1 MKPCLCNPS
10 TEALTAALRAVAIPR
25 REIECNTRRQEA
37 VSEYLQTP
45 NATHLLITDRVV
57 FETDD
62 GKIIPAYQV
71 YKYPGVLVSAATLQ
85 MKKQEKRSGWNRFPL
100 LLHHSPPGRNILH
113 RPEPLGLLD
122 AGSTGSRKIAL
133 LHTQP

>member
-1 MKPCLCNPS
+1 MNPCLCTPS

-25 REIECNTRRQEA
+25 REIECKTRRQEA

-45 NATHLLITDRVV
+45 NATHLLITDCVV

-62 GKIIPAYQV
+62 GKLIPAYQV
-71 YKYPGVLVSAATLQ
+71 YKHPARSDTAN
-85 MKKQEKRSGWNRFPL
+85 KKSNKNDQAGTGFRYYST
-100 LLHHSPPGRNILH
+100 GRNILH

-122 AGSTGSRKIAL
+122 TGSTGSRKIAL
-133 LHTQP
+133 LDTQT

>member
-45 NATHLLITDRVV
+45 SKTQLLITDRVRFV
-57 FETDD
+57 TDNR
-62 GKIIPAYQV
+62 KLIPAYQV
-71 YKYPGVLVSAATLQ
+71 SKHPGVWVSAVTLHIKSRNRFWQLLHQSLWDYSIRLKEDRSPKYPAL
-85 MKKQEKRSGWNRFPL
+85 
-100 LLHHSPPGRNILH
+100 
-113 RPEPLGLLD
+113 
-122 AGSTGSRKIAL
+122 TG
-133 LHTQP
+133 H